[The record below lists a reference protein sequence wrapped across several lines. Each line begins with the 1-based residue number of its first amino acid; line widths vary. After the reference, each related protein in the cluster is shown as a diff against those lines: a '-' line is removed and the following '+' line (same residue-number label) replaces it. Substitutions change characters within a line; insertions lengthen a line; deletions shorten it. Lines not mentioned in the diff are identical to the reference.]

1 MCEAVSGVR
10 AVPLPRPAA
19 PVLTV
24 LPRGRGNPRVFPD
37 RVRGTSFRH
46 LNESLQVVP
55 KQAGLEDV
63 RIRDL
68 RPTLASLAATPHLV
82 ATSST
87 RTETVT
93 SRRCPIVDR
102 RPWE

>member
-1 MCEAVSGVR
+1 MCDAVSGVR
-10 AVPLPRPAA
+10 AVPLPQPAA

-63 RIRDL
+63 RIRDW
-68 RPTLASLAATPHLV
+68 RHSCASLPYILAA
-82 ATSST
+82 
-87 RTETVT
+87 
-93 SRRCPIVDR
+93 
-102 RPWE
+102 